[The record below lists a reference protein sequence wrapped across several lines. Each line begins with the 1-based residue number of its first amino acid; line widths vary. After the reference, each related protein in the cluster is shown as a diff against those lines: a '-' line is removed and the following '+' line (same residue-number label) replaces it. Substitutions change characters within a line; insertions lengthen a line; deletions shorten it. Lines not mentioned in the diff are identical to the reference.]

1 VDRPELITPESP
13 LAFVDVETTGGSAAW
28 HRVIEVAIVCA
39 RGDRL
44 ESEWR
49 SFVNPGV
56 HVPAGIQALTGI
68 DDDAL
73 AEAPSFEKL
82 ADEIA
87 ARLEGRV
94 FVAHNAR
101 FDHGFLRREFARAGR
116 EWRARSLCTVRLSRA
131 LNPELPR
138 HNLDALIEYHGLVVP
153 ARHRALPDAQA
164 LWQLWREWR
173 GAWPAEELQRAL
185 DGVVRPDIPPG
196 LPMDLADDLPEAPG
210 VYQFHGESDGVAD
223 ALLYVGKANNLR
235 ERVLDHFRGQDAK
248 SRRLAAHVRRVT
260 WQQTAGELG
269 ALLLEARE
277 IRERQPLYNKQL
289 RGGARRFTWLFEG
302 GGAPRLVSL
311 DAEVLR
317 RGDAYG
323 AWRSEREATRAL
335 EALAR
340 EHRWC
345 LKVLGLESGEGSC
358 FGWQVGR
365 CTGACVGQEPAAAHL
380 ARVRMGLVR
389 QQLPPWPHDG
399 PVVLAEGRD
408 EHRQYHLLDTWQW
421 LATFDGDEADD
432 GIAQYCR
439 GTRRTPREFD
449 VDQFHILR
457 RALKG
462 RRVTPLP
469 RHADDLRVDDPW
481 G

>member
-13 LAFVDVETTGGSAAW
+13 LAFVDVETTGGNSAL

-39 RGDRL
+39 RGGEL

-73 AEAPSFEKL
+73 AAAPSFEKL
-82 ADEIA
+82 AEEIA
-87 ARLEGRV
+87 SRLEGRV

-116 EWRARSLCTVRLSRA
+116 DWRAQSLCTVRLSRA
-131 LNPELPR
+131 LNPELER

-173 GAWPAEELQRAL
+173 AAWPAEELQRVL
-185 DGVVRPDIPPG
+185 DRYARPDLPPG
-196 LPMDLADDLPEAPG
+196 LATDLAEILPEAPG
-210 VYQFHGESDGVAD
+210 VYEFHGETENSTD

-248 SRRLAAHVRRVT
+248 SRRLAAHTRRVT

-277 IRERQPLYNKQL
+277 IRERQPVYNKQL
-289 RGGARRFTWLFEG
+289 RGGARRFTWLFADG
-302 GGAPRLVSL
+302 TTPRLVTM

-317 RGDAYG
+317 TGDAYG
-323 AWRSEREATRAL
+323 AWRSEREARRAL
-335 EALAR
+335 EAMAR

-358 FGWQVGR
+358 FGLQVGR
-365 CTGACVGQEPAAAHL
+365 CTGACVGHEPVATHL
-380 ARVRMGLVR
+380 ARVRIGLTR
-389 QQLPPWPHDG
+389 QQLPPWPHAG
-399 PVVLAEGRD
+399 PVVYAEGHD
-408 EHRQYHLLDTWQW
+408 EQRQYHLVDTWQL
-421 LATFDGDEADD
+421 LATFDGDEAED

-439 GTRRTPREFD
+439 GSRRMPREFD

-462 RRVTPLP
+462 RRVTPVP
-469 RHADDLRVDDPW
+469 RKIDEPWADSW

>member
-1 VDRPELITPESP
+1 MDRARLITPDSP
-13 LAFVDVETTGGSAAW
+13 LAFVDVETTGGNAAL

-39 RGDRL
+39 RGDQL

-73 AEAPSFEKL
+73 AAAPTFDEL
-82 ADEIA
+82 AGEIA
-87 ARLEGRV
+87 TRLEGRV

-116 EWRARSLCTVRLSRA
+116 DWRAQSLCTVRLSRA
-131 LNPELPR
+131 LNPELQR
-138 HNLDALIEYHGLVVP
+138 HNLDALIEYHALDVP

-173 GAWPAEELQRAL
+173 GAWPTEELQRAL
-185 DGVVRPDIPPG
+185 DGVARPDLPPG
-196 LPMDLADDLPEAPG
+196 LPMELADDLPEAPG
-210 VYQFHGESDGVAD
+210 VYQFHGESAGAAD
-223 ALLYVGKANNLR
+223 TLLYVGKANNLR

-248 SRRLAAHVRRVT
+248 SRRLAANTRRVT

-289 RGGARRFTWLFEG
+289 RGGARRFTWLFADG
-302 GGAPRLVSL
+302 AAPRLVSL

-317 RGDAYG
+317 SGDAYG
-323 AWRSEREATRAL
+323 AWRSEREAKHAL

-358 FGWQVGR
+358 FGLQVGR
-365 CTGACVGQEPAAAHL
+365 CTGACLGQEPAAAHL
-380 ARVRMGLVR
+380 ARVRIGLAR
-389 QQLPPWPHDG
+389 QQLPPWPHEG
-399 PVVLAEGRD
+399 PVVYTEGHD
-408 EHRQYHLLDTWQW
+408 EHRQYHLLDTWQL
-421 LATFDGDEADD
+421 LATFDGDEAED

-469 RHADDLRVDDPW
+469 RRTGDTVDDSW
-481 G
+481 A